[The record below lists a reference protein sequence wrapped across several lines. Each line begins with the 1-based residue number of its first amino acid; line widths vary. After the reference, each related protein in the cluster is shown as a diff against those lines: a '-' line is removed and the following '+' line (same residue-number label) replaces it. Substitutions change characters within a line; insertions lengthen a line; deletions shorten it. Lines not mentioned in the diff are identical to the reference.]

1 MKNHIIYKNII
12 FFVIFSIINGEEQFD
27 KEDSL
32 NSKTIMTNT
41 DDGSKVFL
49 DKTIPTLE
57 VVELT
62 INNKNSN
69 HASIGDELIIKAT
82 ASEGIIS
89 KKITINGQ
97 PLNCIDL
104 TEKQFYASY
113 VFKETDNN
121 GIIEFEIS
129 FSDSSGNQ
137 GAVITSTTDRSK
149 IIFDKIPPSDFTTG
163 TVTSK
168 GGIIRQESWNST
180 NTHLTVNVPINKDDT
195 TLVNGELQIWAKIGS
210 NQWESISEQ
219 IVIVEED
226 LGQDKPV
233 TLKEIIIESITGFK
247 DGEYIEIKSIIKDVS
262 GNSTEGSQSKN
273 KIIIDQTSPIIS
285 KMTIQS
291 SNGYPSKAK
300 VGDNIII
307 RFQADEKIEEPTFTI
322 YGKKIKAENKEGFTW
337 TLNHLLENSDSEGEI
352 KFSHTPII
360 DIHGNPSIPARKKN
374 SNAIIDTTLSFEN
387 GNKFVGKLKSG
398 NINGF
403 GQYTWEQI
411 GSYQGNWLDGK
422 KHGYGKMVWI
432 DGSKYEGGWALDEFN
447 GYGTY
452 YYNNGDVYKGEWKN
466 GEKSGKGI
474 FTWKSGNVYEGNWI
488 NGKRT
493 GNGVMSM
500 SDGEKW
506 AVKILSL
513 PN

>member
-1 MKNHIIYKNII
+1 LKNHIIYKNII
-12 FFVIFSIINGEEQFD
+12 FFIIFSLINGEEQFD
-27 KEDSL
+27 KENSL
-32 NSKTIMTNT
+32 NSKTIMTHT
-41 DDGSKVFL
+41 SDGSKVLL
-49 DKTIPTLE
+49 DKTIPILE

-62 INNKNSN
+62 LNNKNSN
-69 HASIGDELIIKAT
+69 HASVGDELIIKAT

-89 KKITINGQ
+89 KKILINGQ
-97 PLNCIDL
+97 PLNYIDL

-113 VFKETDNN
+113 VFKDTDNN

-137 GAVITSTTDRSK
+137 GEVVKSTTDRSK

-210 NQWESISEQ
+210 NQWETISEQ
-219 IVIVEED
+219 IVIVAED

-247 DGEYIEIKSIIKDVS
+247 DGEHIDIKSIIKDVS

-273 KIIIDQTSPIIS
+273 KIFIDQTSPIIS

-300 VGDNIII
+300 IGDNIII

-322 YGKKIKAENKEGFTW
+322 YGKEIKAENKEGFTW
-337 TLNHLLENSDSEGEI
+337 TLNHPLEDSDSEGEI
-352 KFSHTPII
+352 KFSHTQII
-360 DIHGNPSIPARKKN
+360 DIHGNPSIPIRKNN
-374 SNAIIDTTLSFEN
+374 SNAPIDTTLLFEN
-387 GNKFVGKLKSG
+387 GNKFVGKWKSG

-403 GQYTWEQI
+403 GQYTWEEI

-422 KHGYGKMVWI
+422 KHGYGEMVWI

-452 YYNNGDVYKGEWKN
+452 YYNNGDIYKGEWKN
-466 GEKSGKGI
+466 GNKNGKGI
-474 FTWKSGNVYEGNWI
+474 FTWKSGNIYEGNWI

-500 SDGEKW
+500 RDGEKW
-506 AVKILSL
+506 AVKVLSL